1 MPMPNRLAAATS
13 AYLRSAAHQPVEWY
27 PWGEEA
33 FARARA
39 EDRPFLLDVGAVWCH
54 WCHVL
59 DRESYEDPEVAA
71 IINQHFVAVKVDRDE
86 RPDVDVRYQN
96 AVSAISGQGGW
107 PLTAFLTP
115 EGKVFYGGTYFPPEG
130 SHGRPGFKQ
139 VLLAVSE
146 FYRTRRD
153 QAHAYA
159 NELHQALHRL
169 GEARA
174 SEELLSPGL
183 VQEAVADIERRFDR
197 QHGGFGGA
205 PKFPHTGAIELL
217 LRRYDRTRDPKT
229 LLAVTRTLEK
239 MARGGVY
246 DQLGGGFHRYAVD
259 AAWVVP
265 HFEKMLYDNAELLR
279 NYVHAFQAT
288 GAPLFRETAL
298 GIVRYVTAHLMDASE
313 GGFYA
318 SQDADISLHD
328 DGDYY
333 TWTEEEAAA
342 ALPPEEL
349 QVARATY
356 HLDGPG
362 EMSHDPR
369 RHVLFVDKDPDVVAA
384 VLGRPADEVRELLA
398 PGALRRS
405 HGLRRLERDDDLRA
419 LRGGPRA
426 GAPGRAG
433 GGAARC
439 RAPPARRVSPG
450 AGVPARG
457 RCPGQ
462 RVRAARRSGAHG
474 PGAARRVRAH
484 GGAPLSAARRGD
496 DGVRPRGVHDP
507 RRRVL
512 RCGEERRAGGRRPR
526 SRRALRARAGRPHA
540 VRERRRGH
548 GPRPAGGAHRGDPLP
563 RGRRAGAPRV
573 CAGSPLAGSVRGDA
587 RARARPAPRS
597 AAARRGDRR
606 ARGSPD
612 AAAPRHG
619 AGDVPAR
626 DDRPPL
632 RSVRRGRRGARGR
645 PPRTGR
651 GGRRPGG
658 RRAQGLRVHGHGL
671 RRAGHRSGGPPR
683 HDPHIRAHLRRLTAP
698 WGTGTFPSSMRSPRW
713 PSTRS
718 RAAEGCASPACS
730 RRTPG
735 GAAAERLSRLRR
747 SRATRGRRRPVP
759 AGCCC
764 ARASSRR
771 RTAAGRLRSRRR
783 SVLSPITSTGR

>member
-1 MPMPNRLAAATS
+1 MPNRLAAATS

-39 EDRPFLLDVGAVWCH
+39 EDRPLLLDVGAVWCH

-398 PGALRRS
+398 RARARLLEARRS
-405 HGLRRLERDDDLRA
+405 RPAPSVDRTVYAGWSGMMISALFEAARGLGLPDAREAA
-419 LRGGPRA
+419 LRGAERLLRDAYHPGRGFQHVA
-426 GAPGRAG
+426 GARDSVSGLLDDQVHMARALLDAFEHTG
-433 GGAARC
+433 EPRYLRLAAETMEYVLAEFTTPAGAFYDVARSAARE
-439 RAPPARRVSPG
+439 
-450 AGVPARG
+450 AGVPGLGVPYVPVQDAPTPSGNGVAVMVLG
-457 RCPGQ
+457 RL
-462 RVRAARRSGAHG
+462 AALTGETRYRE
-474 PGAARRVRAH
+474 AA
-484 GGAPLSAARRGD
+484 
-496 DGVRPRGVHDP
+496 
-507 RRRVL
+507 
-512 RCGEERRAGGRRPR
+512 E
-526 SRRALRARAGRPHA
+526 RALRACAPGALSQGLFAATLALALDLHLDPPLHVVVIGARADPRTRRLHGTALGTYRPGTIVHLYDPSA
-540 VRERRRGH
+540 ADGAERG
-548 GPRPAGGAHRGDPLP
+548 GVLPAPVAAAGGPAGDEPRAYACTATACAAPATDPEVL
-563 RGRRAGAPRV
+563 RDTIRTFGRI
-573 CAGSPLAGSVRGDA
+573 
-587 RARARPAPRS
+587 S
-597 AAARRGDRR
+597 AA
-606 ARGSPD
+606 
-612 AAAPRHG
+612 
-619 AGDVPAR
+619 
-626 DDRPPL
+626 
-632 RSVRRGRRGARGR
+632 
-645 PPRTGR
+645 
-651 GGRRPGG
+651 
-658 RRAQGLRVHGHGL
+658 
-671 RRAGHRSGGPPR
+671 
-683 HDPHIRAHLRRLTAP
+683 
-698 WGTGTFPSSMRSPRW
+698 
-713 PSTRS
+713 
-718 RAAEGCASPACS
+718 
-730 RRTPG
+730 
-735 GAAAERLSRLRR
+735 
-747 SRATRGRRRPVP
+747 
-759 AGCCC
+759 
-764 ARASSRR
+764 
-771 RTAAGRLRSRRR
+771 
-783 SVLSPITSTGR
+783 